1 MPLALYLGIDAGQGH
16 TDAVIGDDQGNVLGR
31 GHGGPSGDH
40 PEEHNGRETVRQSL
54 ESAIRGALDAASA
67 GSLAHVTFAGVHCAM
82 TSAHTYKAPILSS
95 LIKGDQ
101 IEVTSGAPAALF
113 GATSG
118 EPGIVVL
125 GGIGAFAYGE
135 AWNGVKA
142 SAGGWGHLFGGEGGG
157 FWMAAEGLRAA
168 ASAQD
173 RIGPATLLLE
183 TAKQHFRT
191 ATLAEIAD
199 AFYALKLSRAQLAT
213 FAERVYAC
221 AVEGD
226 VRAREIVERTGAALA
241 ELVWSV
247 RSALPF
253 PSEAMSVA
261 PIGAM
266 FTLRLVRDT
275 FWSTL
280 QSDMP
285 LARMVTPR
293 FDPAVGALIGAYRA
307 AGLFRSE
314 LLSKLEASCP
324 PPEKLDDF
332 TPVR

>member
-1 MPLALYLGIDAGQGH
+1 MPLAIYLGIDAGHGH
-16 TDAVIGDDQGNVLGR
+16 TDAVIGDDKGNVLGR
-31 GHGGPSGDH
+31 GQGGPSGDH
-40 PEEHNGRETVRQSL
+40 PEEPGGRETVRQSL
-54 ESAIRGALDAASA
+54 ETAIRGALDAASA

-82 TSAHTYKAPILSS
+82 TSAHAEKAPILTS
-95 LIKGDQ
+95 LIKADQ
-101 IEVTSGAPAALF
+101 LDVTSGAPAALL

-118 EPGIVVL
+118 EAGIVVL
-125 GGIGAFAYGE
+125 GGVGAFAYGE

-168 ASAQD
+168 ASAHD

-183 TAKQHFRT
+183 TAKQHFRKASLSEVT
-191 ATLAEIAD
+191 D
-199 AFYALKLSRAQLAT
+199 AYYSLRLSRAQLAT

-226 VRAREIVERTGAALA
+226 VRAREIVVRTGAALA

-261 PIGAM
+261 PIGGM
-266 FTLRLVRDT
+266 FSLRLVRDT

-280 QSDMP
+280 QMDMP
-285 LARMVTPR
+285 LARMVAPR
-293 FDPAVGALIGAYRA
+293 FDPAVGALIGAYKA

-314 LLSKLEASCP
+314 VLARLEKCCP

-332 TPVR
+332 TPAR